1 MRHSKTQTVAPFI
14 AECLERNTVIE
25 CFERTDPH
33 DEPSKAVETSGT
45 WNGWNVRESAL
56 ELLNIRT
63 LNRHQ
68 APNLEHLN
76 RRTVA

>member
-1 MRHSKTQTVAPFI
+1 MRHSKTQTVALFI

-45 WNGWNVRESAL
+45 IGTAGTSESL
-56 ELLNIRT
+56 PLNF
-63 LNRHQ
+63 
-68 APNLEHLN
+68 
-76 RRTVA
+76 